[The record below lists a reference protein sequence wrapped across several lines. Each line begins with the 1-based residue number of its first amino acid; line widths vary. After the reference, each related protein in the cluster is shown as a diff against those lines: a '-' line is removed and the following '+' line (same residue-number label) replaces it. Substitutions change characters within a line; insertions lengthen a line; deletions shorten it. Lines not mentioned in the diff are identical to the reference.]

1 MPATT
6 PAVMIQGTASNAGKS
21 TIVAGL
27 ARLLVR
33 RGLRVMPFKPQNM
46 SNNAAV
52 TADGGEI
59 GRAQALQARAAHVP
73 PSVHM
78 NPVLLKPET
87 DTAAQII
94 VHGQRRGT
102 LKAADFRG
110 GRATLLADV
119 MQSFDLL
126 CASADIVLVE
136 GAGSPA
142 EINLREGDIANMGFA
157 EAADVPVILLADI
170 DRGGAIASVV
180 GTHAVLAHTERARIQ
195 GFLINKFRGD
205 ARLFDGGR
213 DAIVEA
219 TGWPSL
225 GTVPWLPQAAWLP
238 AEDAVDLEQVT
249 DRGRAQ
255 LTIAVP
261 MLSRIANFD
270 DLDPLRMEP
279 SVRLLFVRPGEV
291 VPAGVDV
298 IVLPGTKSTMG
309 DLAFLKGQGWDTDI
323 RAHVRRGGSVLGLCG
338 GYQLLGRTIDDPHG
352 SDGRAGRTDG
362 LGLLDVETTMSADK
376 TTRPVRGRH
385 CASGTAIDGYEIH
398 LGESRGGDCAR
409 PMLTIDGR
417 PDGATSQDGRIQGTY
432 VHGLFANDAFRRAW
446 LAGFGAASAI
456 AYESRVDQA
465 LDALADHLAAHVDV
479 EAVLAVAR
487 RRGEV

>member
-1 MPATT
+1 MVQA
-6 PAVMIQGTASNAGKS
+6 TASNAGKS

-59 GRAQALQARAAHVP
+59 GRAQALQALAARVP

-87 DTAAQII
+87 DTAAQDI

-102 LKAADFRG
+102 LNAADFRG
-110 GRATLLADV
+110 GRAHLLPEAI
-119 MQSFDLL
+119 QSFDLL
-126 CASADIVLVE
+126 CASSDIVLVE

-142 EINLREGDIANMGFA
+142 EINLRAGDIANMGFA
-157 EAADVPVILLADI
+157 EAANVPVILLADI

-180 GTHAVLAHTERARIQ
+180 GTHAVLPPAERARIH
-195 GFLINKFRGD
+195 GFIINKFRGD

-213 DAIVEA
+213 DAIIEA
-219 TGWPSL
+219 TAWRSL

-238 AEDAVDLEQVT
+238 AEDAVDLEHTT
-249 DRGRAQ
+249 DRGPAH
-255 LTIAVP
+255 LTVAVP
-261 MLSRIANFD
+261 MLPRIANFD

-279 SVRLLFVRPGEV
+279 SVRLFFVRPGEV
-291 VPAGVDV
+291 IPAGVDA
-298 IVLPGTKSTMG
+298 IILPGTKSTMG
-309 DLAFLKGQGWDTDI
+309 DLAFLREQGWDTDI
-323 RAHVRRGGSVLGLCG
+323 KAHVRRGGSVLGLCG
-338 GYQLLGRTIDDPHG
+338 GFQLLGQTIDDPAG
-352 SDGRAGRTDG
+352 SDGEPGTANG
-362 LGLLDVETTMSADK
+362 LGLLEIGTVMSATK
-376 TTRPVRGRH
+376 TTRRVRGLH

-398 LGESRGGDCAR
+398 LGKSHGRDCKR
-409 PMLTIDGR
+409 PMLTIEGR

-432 VHGLFANDAFRRAW
+432 VHGLFANDAFRQAW
-446 LAGFGAASAI
+446 LAGFGAVSQI
-456 AYESRVDQA
+456 AYDARVDQA
-465 LDALADHLAAHVDV
+465 LDALADHLEAHVDV
-479 EAVLAVAR
+479 DAILAIAR
-487 RRGEV
+487 LR